1 MSDTETQ
8 TDDMPI
14 TTTSI
19 SSIIIGNAKWLLF
32 FIFYPI
38 VNWMITIF
46 PDWKNF
52 LENFKLIGGTV
63 IIVLVVIKLLLEIR
77 KLKKDK

>member
-1 MSDTETQ
+1 MSET
-8 TDDMPI
+8 DNDNMPI
-14 TTTSI
+14 TTTTI
-19 SSIIIGNAKWLLF
+19 SSIIIGNVKWLLF
-32 FIFYPI
+32 FIFYPM
-38 VNWMITIF
+38 VNWMIAIS

-63 IIVLVVIKLLLEIR
+63 IIILVVIKLLFEIR